1 MWVNSKFKLKILR
14 TLIVGVPSLSVA
26 FLTGDMHFT
35 VPTIAMTILIAE
47 AVNEEEVAS
56 NRQIDDEGSNNQS
69 SFLDSTDGGL

>member
-1 MWVNSKFKLKILR
+1 MWVNSKLKLKILR
-14 TLIVGVPSLSVA
+14 TLIVGIPSLSVA

-47 AVNEEEVAS
+47 AVSEEEAAS
-56 NRQIDDEGSNNQS
+56 NRQIDDEASNNQS